1 MRIGFDDSHSLGSK
15 ETGGRLALP
24 ISQEVMLRLYGDQ
37 IAGLPP
43 RSPPDMEQRI
53 TESFL
58 LTVILH
64 D

>member
-1 MRIGFDDSHSLGSK
+1 VRIGFDDSHSLGSK
-15 ETGGRLALP
+15 ETGGRLAL
-24 ISQEVMLRLYGDQ
+24 SQEVMLRLYGDQ